1 MALELTSAQLA
12 PLEALFDESYP
23 ERLREV
29 ATFLY
34 QVLMDAQSLHTT
46 HGAERLALLALE
58 QTELLS
64 QELGGDS
71 FYMHKAHGH
80 RLAQRNRQIGEEH
93 NGRNLEELVKK
104 YDLCKVRIRQIV
116 ADWERRE
123 RARRQGSLPLG
134 EADP

>member
-1 MALELTSAQLA
+1 MALELSAAQLA
-12 PLEALFDESYP
+12 PLESLFDESYP

-29 ATFLY
+29 AACLY
-34 QVLMDAQSLHTT
+34 QRLIEAQSLQAA

-71 FYMHKAHGH
+71 FYMHKGH
-80 RLAQRNRQIGEEH
+80 AYRLAQRNRQIGEEY
-93 NGRNLEELVKK
+93 NGRNLDELVRK

-123 RARRQGSLPLG
+123 RARRQGALDLG
-134 EADP
+134 EAE